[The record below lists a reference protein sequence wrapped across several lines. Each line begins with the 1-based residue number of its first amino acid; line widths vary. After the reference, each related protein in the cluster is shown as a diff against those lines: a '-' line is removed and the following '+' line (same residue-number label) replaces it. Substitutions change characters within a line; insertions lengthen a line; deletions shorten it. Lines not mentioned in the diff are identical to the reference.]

1 MNVLNQIYDTLLE
14 EGIIDI
20 NFARQV
26 PGNRLRFKAETNHD
40 GEHYSREDR
49 NKILQYLY
57 DSEEKKVY
65 SLGVSLSAC
74 LGKRLGECRA
84 LTWEDYNPDNKTL
97 IIRHQMATDY
107 ESMKSTGKTE
117 IDKNHLKAYRKPQ
130 IIPLSDYA
138 VEVLEELR
146 KINGNKKYILNSK
159 GEKTLSAIILMPI

>member
-1 MNVLNQIYDTLLE
+1 M
-14 EGIIDI
+14 
-20 NFARQV
+20 
-26 PGNRLRFKAETNHD
+26 
-40 GEHYSREDR
+40 
-49 NKILQYLY
+49 
-57 DSEEKKVY
+57 
-65 SLGVSLSAC
+65 
-74 LGKRLGECRA
+74 GKRLGECRA
-84 LTWEDYNPDNKTL
+84 LIWEDYNPDNKTL
-97 IIRHQMATDY
+97 IIHHQMATDY